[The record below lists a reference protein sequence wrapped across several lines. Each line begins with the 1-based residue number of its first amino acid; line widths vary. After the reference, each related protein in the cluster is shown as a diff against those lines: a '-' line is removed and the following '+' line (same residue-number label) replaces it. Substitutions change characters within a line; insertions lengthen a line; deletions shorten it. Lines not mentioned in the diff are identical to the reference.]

1 MNVPDPVVNGKVTIS
16 WLDYEDKMGE
26 RPNSIDIELKD
37 AMNDETVTKTFK
49 AEDAVVNTDP
59 SMTTWT
65 FDVELP
71 KLNDYV
77 TYVLGYPTEV
87 DGYDLHYASG
97 GQIDSDGGTINL
109 VYVKHLSKY
118 VTYTEHWDDGNQ
130 RDMPRFFAM
139 WMTPTNNDLLLGTG
153 VEEFPR
159 SLECGLDNDSY
170 IDENTCQLQ
179 IYIPY
184 IYPLD
189 DNGVPI
195 WDTPTAFEYEI
206 YDTIKNYDYD
216 VKIDD
221 DGNIDVYIT
230 HEPYKL
236 DDSKVEVIW
245 DDNDNKNGKR
255 PDEINLD
262 LYNLDVKEQ
271 TITVSNDTWDEV
283 ITNLYQNYSYMKKS
297 EYTLNIE
304 NTDDYEFTVT
314 GNNTDGFKVNAKYIG
329 EEVTIDNSEDIKEDN
344 VKNENIKDEEVN
356 PKTNDSIVLYV
367 VILALMIIV
376 VITSVYFL
384 KKKNFK

>member
-1 MNVPDPVVNGKVTIS
+1 MVNGKVTIS

-37 AMNDETVTKTFK
+37 AMSDETVTKTFK

-87 DGYDLHYASG
+87 DGYDLHYTSG

-216 VKIDD
+216 
-221 DGNIDVYIT
+221 
-230 HEPYKL
+230 
-236 DDSKVEVIW
+236 
-245 DDNDNKNGKR
+245 
-255 PDEINLD
+255 
-262 LYNLDVKEQ
+262 
-271 TITVSNDTWDEV
+271 
-283 ITNLYQNYSYMKKS
+283 
-297 EYTLNIE
+297 
-304 NTDDYEFTVT
+304 
-314 GNNTDGFKVNAKYIG
+314 
-329 EEVTIDNSEDIKEDN
+329 
-344 VKNENIKDEEVN
+344 
-356 PKTNDSIVLYV
+356 
-367 VILALMIIV
+367 
-376 VITSVYFL
+376 L
-384 KKKNFK
+384 K